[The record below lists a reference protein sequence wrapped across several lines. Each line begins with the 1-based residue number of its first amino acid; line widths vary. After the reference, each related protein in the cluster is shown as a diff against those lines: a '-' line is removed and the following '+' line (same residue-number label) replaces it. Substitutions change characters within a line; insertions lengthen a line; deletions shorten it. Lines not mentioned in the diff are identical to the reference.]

1 MSSQNTLNEG
11 RVKTNPI
18 TKEITFS
25 EKDGRAILEDLLK
38 YEFSDSIMFQQA
50 NINGLS
56 LTVINDL
63 RDINTRLNLKNAN
76 LEAQN
81 TNLTTLVANK
91 EEEIEFMRDTSKQQ
105 EKVIRKHK
113 RSKTFIVI
121 AGVATV
127 VALLLISK

>member
-1 MSSQNTLNEG
+1 MSEG

-18 TKEITFS
+18 TKEITFNQ
-25 EKDGRAILEDLLK
+25 KDGRAILEDLLK

-50 NINGLS
+50 SINGLS

-76 LEAQN
+76 LETQN
-81 TNLTTLVANK
+81 TNLTTVTVNQ

-113 RSKTFIVI
+113 RSKTFIII

-127 VALLLISK
+127 VALLLVSK

>member
-1 MSSQNTLNEG
+1 LSEG

-18 TKEITFS
+18 TKEITFNQ
-25 EKDGRAILEDLLK
+25 KDGRAILEDLLK

-50 NINGLS
+50 SINGLS

-76 LEAQN
+76 LETQN
-81 TNLTTLVANK
+81 TNLTTVTVNQ

-113 RSKTFIVI
+113 RSKTFIII

-127 VALLLISK
+127 VALLLVSK

>member
-1 MSSQNTLNEG
+1 MSEG

>member
-1 MSSQNTLNEG
+1 LSEG